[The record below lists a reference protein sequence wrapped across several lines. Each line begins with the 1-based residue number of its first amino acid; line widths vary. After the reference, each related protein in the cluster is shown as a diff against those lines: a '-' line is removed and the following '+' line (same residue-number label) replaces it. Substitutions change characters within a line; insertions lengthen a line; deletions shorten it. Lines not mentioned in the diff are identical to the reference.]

1 MSEPHH
7 EDPRDMVFEA
17 TIALWGVVNLLSMC
31 DEPVDRRGIEYML
44 RLIHDKMEPA
54 ATALN
59 DYVPRV

>member
-1 MSEPHH
+1 
-7 EDPRDMVFEA
+7 MVFEA